1 MFALFAAPPER
12 DVDWIDA
19 GVEGIYRFLGRI
31 YRFVTRNLPVSEGKG
46 DGQADA
52 KILGKLHRTL
62 RKITEDFDSRWH
74 FNTSIA
80 AIMELVNEMYL
91 EEPRISPAAMG
102 QAIEILTLLLAPF
115 APYLAQELWEEQGG
129 ERSAEPVFKQP
140 WPDFDP
146 DLARESEVE
155 IVVQINGKVRAR
167 LIVPAGTDAPGLTS
181 LAMDD
186 DKIQAL
192 VAEKT
197 VVKVI
202 AVPDKLIN
210 LVVR

>member
-1 MFALFAAPPER
+1 
-12 DVDWIDA
+12 
-19 GVEGIYRFLGRI
+19 
-31 YRFVTRNLPVSEGKG
+31 
-46 DGQADA
+46 
-52 KILGKLHRTL
+52 
-62 RKITEDFDSRWH
+62 
-74 FNTSIA
+74 
-80 AIMELVNEMYL
+80 
-91 EEPRISPAAMG
+91 MG
-102 QAIEILTLLLAPF
+102 QVLGILTLLLAPF

-129 ERSAEPVFKQP
+129 DGPVFKQP

-146 DLARESEVE
+146 DLARQAEVE
-155 IVVQINGKVRAR
+155 VVVQINGKVRAR

-192 VAEKT
+192 VAGKT

-210 LVVR
+210 FVVK

>member
-1 MFALFAAPPER
+1 
-12 DVDWIDA
+12 
-19 GVEGIYRFLGRI
+19 
-31 YRFVTRNLPVSEGKG
+31 
-46 DGQADA
+46 
-52 KILGKLHRTL
+52 
-62 RKITEDFDSRWH
+62 
-74 FNTSIA
+74 
-80 AIMELVNEMYL
+80 VNELDL
-91 EEPRISPAAMG
+91 EETHISPAAMG
-102 QAIEILTLLLAPF
+102 QVIEILTLVLAPF

-129 ERSAEPVFKQP
+129 ECSAEPVFKQP

-167 LIVPAGTDAPGLTS
+167 LVVPAGTDAQGLTGI
-181 LAMDD
+181 AADD

-192 VAEKT
+192 VAGRT

-210 LVVR
+210 LVAR

>member
-1 MFALFAAPPER
+1 M
-12 DVDWIDA
+12 
-19 GVEGIYRFLGRI
+19 
-31 YRFVTRNLPVSEGKG
+31 
-46 DGQADA
+46 
-52 KILGKLHRTL
+52 ILRHVHQTL
-62 RKITEDFDSRWH
+62 RRITDDFDSRWH

-91 EEPRISPAAMG
+91 EEARLSPAAMG
-102 QAIEILTLLLAPF
+102 QTIQILTLMLAPF
-115 APYLAQELWEEQGG
+115 APHLAQELWEEQGG
-129 ERSAEPVFKQP
+129 AGPVFKQT

-167 LIVPAGTDAPGLTS
+167 LIVPAGTDAQGLTS
-181 LAMDD
+181 MAEDD

-192 VAEKT
+192 VEGKT

-210 LVVR
+210 LVVK